1 MYRQPPRSTRTD
13 TLVPYTTLFR
23 STAREGREGE
33 PHEKVRWK
41 AESDSGPAFPTT
53 RRAVLNTIIKNG
65 VQNVVFL
72 SGDIHCANVAAIEFT
87 GSPAAQKLKA
97 FSITSSAFYWPFPF
111 ADGEPSSYVHDS
123 RARDQLATLD
133 RKSTRL
139 NSSH

>member
-41 AESDSGPAFPTT
+41 AESDSWPAFHTT

-65 VQNVVFL
+65 VQNVDFL
-72 SGDIHCANVAAIEFT
+72 SGEIHCANVAAIEFT
-87 GSPAAQKLKA
+87 GSPAAQKRKA
-97 FSITSSAFYWPFPF
+97 FSITYSAFYRPFPF
-111 ADGEPSSYVHDS
+111 HHGPPPHSVPTS
-123 RARDQLATLD
+123 RTQ
-133 RKSTRL
+133 KP
-139 NSSH
+139 

>member
-1 MYRQPPRSTRTD
+1 MRISD
-13 TLVPYTTLFR
+13 WSSDVCSSDL
-23 STAREGREGE
+23 
-33 PHEKVRWK
+33 EKVRWK
-41 AESDSGPAFPTT
+41 AESDSWPAFPTT

-111 ADGEPSSYVHDS
+111 AAGEPSSYVHDS
-123 RARDQLATLD
+123 RPRAQLDPKSEARRVGTEWV
-133 RKSTRL
+133 S
-139 NSSH
+139 